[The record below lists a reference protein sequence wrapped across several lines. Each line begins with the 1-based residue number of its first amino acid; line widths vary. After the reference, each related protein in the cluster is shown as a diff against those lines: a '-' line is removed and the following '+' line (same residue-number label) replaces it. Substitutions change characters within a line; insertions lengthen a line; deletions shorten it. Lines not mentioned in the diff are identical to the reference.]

1 MNVLLAF
8 LVGIALGTHQAEAIR
23 QVIPLLDPTDPPEEL

>member
-8 LVGIALGTHQAEAIR
+8 LAGIALGTHQAEAIR
-23 QVIPLLDPTDPPEEL
+23 RVIPLLDPADPTEEG